1 MAELP
6 DYYMDLGVDP
16 KASPQEI
23 EKVYG
28 KRVAQLRAST
38 VEDAPEEL
46 AEVEAAYDVLRDPA
60 RRASYDVQ
68 LLSKEREEDEEF
80 EKKNPEVKAF
90 MENQQRRH
98 RNRRT
103 GSWLDA
109 IFDLLKFFK

>member
-16 KASPQEI
+16 KASAQEI

-28 KRVAQLRAST
+28 KRVAELRAST

-46 AEVEAAYDVLRDPA
+46 AEVDAAYDVLRDPVK
-60 RRASYDVQ
+60 RAKYDAELDAQ
-68 LLSKEREEDEEF
+68 ERQEDEEF
-80 EKKNPEVKAF
+80 YKKNPEVKDF
-90 MENQQRRH
+90 MKNQQRRH

-103 GSWLDA
+103 GSWIDV
-109 IFDLLKFFK
+109 IFDLLKLFK